1 MIKMSLFEF
10 ADGTSPPE
18 SQDTIHSS
26 QGLNSSPLKATR
38 SSRKGPR
45 PPSVTPRRFRK
56 FFTPR
61 SHGYL
66 DSPARQA
73 LQEISAPLLNRNVT
87 QSSPLQPFKN
97 INAKED
103 SPTSFIRRSKRQKT
117 THTPEASPREGSRRK
132 PCTAL
137 EAKAGIQHE
146 HLLSSPCE
154 RAIQNISDTDA
165 VSAEEQEFRK
175 PAEPIKR
182 IVSRVDR
189 GLGGQLMDLSVGNLV
204 GRRRQHHVY
213 PIDGMLT
220 QQYYILFANVLR
232 LAKPHC
238 IILL

>member
-1 MIKMSLFEF
+1 MSFFEL
-10 ADGTSPPE
+10 ADGTSPPD
-18 SQDTIHSS
+18 SQDTISSS
-26 QGLNSSPLKATR
+26 QDLNSSPPRATR
-38 SSRKGPR
+38 SSQKGQR

-66 DSPARQA
+66 DSPARQV

-97 INAKED
+97 INSKED
-103 SPTSFIRRSKRQKT
+103 SPTSFIRGSKRQKT

-132 PCTAL
+132 PCPSR
-137 EAKAGIQHE
+137 EAKSGEQRE

-154 RAIQNISDTDA
+154 RATQNTSNTEVVFA
-165 VSAEEQEFRK
+165 KEQECQK
-175 PAEPIKR
+175 PVEPIKR

-189 GLGGQLMDLSVGNLV
+189 GLCGQLMDLSISSSV

-213 PIDGMLT
+213 PIDGMLS
-220 QQYYILFANVLR
+220 QHY
-232 LAKPHC
+232 
-238 IILL
+238 